1 MGLQADYAIWRKPVN
16 ALETAWYVRCAAALP
31 EIGPRFFRIVCIDG
45 VLRDLQS
52 LVEPPD

>member
-31 EIGPRFFRIVCIDG
+31 EIGPRFFRIVCMAG